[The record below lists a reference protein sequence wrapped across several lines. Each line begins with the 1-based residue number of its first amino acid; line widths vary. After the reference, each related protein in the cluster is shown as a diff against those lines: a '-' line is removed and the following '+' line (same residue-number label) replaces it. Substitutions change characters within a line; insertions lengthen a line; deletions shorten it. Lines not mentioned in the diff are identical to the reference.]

1 MPRLKNEI
9 NDKDRKTQCVLTSN
23 TVVYKVPI
31 GDEADKIG
39 HFIESERVDDTFVFC
54 PPDREAGAISDL
66 FQIKCLFIIYH
77 ATY

>member
-39 HFIESERVDDTFVFC
+39 HFIESERVDDTFVFRFATK
-54 PPDREAGAISDL
+54 RETSALRIERLEPFFIS
-66 FQIKCLFIIYH
+66 FK
-77 ATY
+77 